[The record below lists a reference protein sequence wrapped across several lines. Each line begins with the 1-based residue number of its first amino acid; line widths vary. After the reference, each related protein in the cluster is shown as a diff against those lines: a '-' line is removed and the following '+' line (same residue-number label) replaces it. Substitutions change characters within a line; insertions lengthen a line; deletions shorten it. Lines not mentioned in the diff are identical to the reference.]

1 MISHDATLVAFEL
14 SRCQGGE
21 CSWDELKERCADT
34 LRGSFDEAVD
44 NLKALGLVTSCCK
57 QAANSKAANSSS
69 YKLATKAM
77 SSSKLANSGLK
88 QHHHTTYILL
98 KAANS
103 SSYKQLPSEAEVL
116 RVVGRAV
123 DRRNFHSNYQ
133 AVVSGKRARRDA
145 IVEAGKALN
154 PADRADYWRAIGRMD
169 EEQQNA
175 YRNRLAQP
183 AAHRS

>member
-14 SRCQGGE
+14 SQYQGGE
-21 CSWDELKERCADT
+21 CSWDELKERCADA
-34 LRGSFDEAVD
+34 LKGSFDQAVD
-44 NLKALGLVTSCCK
+44 NLKGLGLVTSCCK
-57 QAANSKAANSSS
+57 QAANSSS

-116 RVVGRAV
+116 RVVARAV

-133 AVVSGKRARRDA
+133 AVVSGKRAKRDA

-169 EEQQNA
+169 DEQQQA
-175 YRNRLAQP
+175 FRDRLAQP
-183 AAHRS
+183 ASRRS